1 MEQFNLNWHNFN
13 DHLKEMMQNL
23 MKSFESS
30 DVTLVCED
38 KTKFKAHQFVL
49 NACSPVFKSIINGLP
64 QKDPVIYLR
73 GVLASE
79 MKSILQFM
87 YLGQAT
93 FFQER
98 MNDFLNVAKSLEIKD
113 ISKHVNFNADDS
125 SQEQSYDEKIEPHI
139 QKLNETIET
148 IENQIKDEEVVEQ
161 MDTKG
166 TGDRNDADLYPCNK
180 CDKQFTLKCNLKQHT
195 RSAHEGIKFACND
208 CDYKATTKQRLGIHI
223 QTVHEGIKFPCNLCD
238 FKANQP
244 QTLMKHKKN
253 NH

>member
-49 NACSPVFKSIINGLP
+49 NACSPVFKSIINELP

-98 MNDFLNVAKSLEIKD
+98 INDFLNVAKSLEIKD
-113 ISKHVNFNADDS
+113 ISKHVNFNVDDS
-125 SQEQSYDEKIEPHI
+125 SQEGSYDEKIENNI
-139 QKLNETIET
+139 QKSNEGET
-148 IENQIKDEEVVEQ
+148 IENQIEDQVDVKL
-161 MDTKG
+161 MDSKG

-195 RSAHEGIKFACND
+195 RSAHEGIKFPCTD
-208 CDYKATTKQRLGIHI
+208 CDYKATTKQSLVSHI
-223 QTVHEGIKFPCNLCD
+223 QSVHEGIKFPCNLCD
-238 FKANQP
+238 FKANKP
-244 QTLMKHKKN
+244 HSLMKHKKN

>member
-1 MEQFNLNWHNFN
+1 
-13 DHLKEMMQNL
+13 

-49 NACSPVFKSIINGLP
+49 NACSPVFKSIINELP

-98 MNDFLNVAKSLEIKD
+98 INDFLNVAKSLEIKD
-113 ISKHVNFNADDS
+113 ISKHVNFNVDDS
-125 SQEQSYDEKIEPHI
+125 SQEGSYDEKIENNI
-139 QKLNETIET
+139 QKSNEGET
-148 IENQIKDEEVVEQ
+148 IENQIEDQVDVKL
-161 MDTKG
+161 MDSKG

-195 RSAHEGIKFACND
+195 RSAHEGIKFPCTD
-208 CDYKATTKQRLGIHI
+208 CDYKATTKQSLVSHI
-223 QTVHEGIKFPCNLCD
+223 QSVHEGIKFPCNLCD
-238 FKANQP
+238 FKANKP
-244 QTLMKHKKN
+244 HSLMKHKKN